1 MQRKGKTSVRVIPKD
16 HEMIPKRLQNYYNN
30 GVVMTNKTVKKP
42 YSCGCNHGRSRCK
55 LCNNAQDKRSSRQER
70 KRNLLKQ

>member
-1 MQRKGKTSVRVIPKD
+1 MRRNGKTSVRTLPGDEKNVP
-16 HEMIPKRLQNYYNN
+16 ERLRNYYNN

-55 LCNNAQDKRSSRQER
+55 LCINAQDKRPSRQEK